1 MRTQAQVVII
11 GAGVVGCST
20 AYYLTQMGW
29 RDVVVLEQGPLFQV
43 YGSTSHAPGLIFQH
57 NNSRSFCQIAQWTVE
72 FYKQV
77 QDAQVAP
84 EKCAWQVGSLEIAQ
98 TPERWHELK
107 RKLGNAQA
115 WGLEARLATPDEIK
129 KLVPIMRVD
138 DLYGAFYVPSDMDIK
153 GAPLLAGITKLA
165 QAGGAEFYDYTR
177 VTGIDVS
184 PSNGNAPRVRAVKTN
199 QGEIQCE
206 YVVCAAGL
214 WGPVIGKMAGVP
226 IPQTPCE
233 HLYVRTTPLD
243 ELAKARDELEMP
255 IVRAQD
261 RDLYFRQH
269 RDAYGG
275 GSYAHHPLIHFADE
289 LRDDDH
295 PALTPAPPQNV
306 EHFMS
311 EMSTRFPA
319 TAHAQIADAFNGMF
333 TFTPDANM
341 NLGESMR
348 VRGFWSAEAVW
359 ITHGGGTGRVLAEWM
374 TMGTPPLDMR
384 EHDINRWHG
393 YAFSQPYL
401 RARAERQYIEIYDII
416 HPLQQTLNPR
426 QIRVTPFYERQK
438 TLGAEFFEAVGWER
452 PQWYTSNP
460 PLPLGE
466 GQGMR
471 DGWAARYWSP
481 IIAAEHQATRARVG
495 LFDLTAF
502 TKLEIKGRGAL
513 AFLQR
518 VAANEMD
525 RPIGHVTYTAM
536 CNERGG
542 IETDLTVTR
551 IAADEFLIVT
561 GGGMGMHDLAWLK
574 KNLRAEED
582 VIITDVTSAY
592 ATLGLWGPRARE
604 LMQKISYDDFSNEGF
619 PYVTSKQ
626 VYVGFIPVRAIRISY
641 AGELGWELYAPT
653 EYALKL
659 WDTIWDAGQAFG
671 IAAVGGGAFESLR
684 IEKGYRFWGSDIHA
698 EYNPFEAGLGFAV
711 KLNKGDSSTSSP
723 QGFIGRDAL
732 VKSKEERV
740 KRKLVCMTF
749 DDPNVIVMGK
759 EPIFDGDRVLGY
771 VTSANFGYTVG
782 KSIAYGYVPIEYAR
796 EGTKVK
802 IYFFG
807 ELYDAT
813 VSREPL
819 YDAEGKRLKG

>member
-1 MRTQAQVVII
+1 MRSQAQVVII

-29 RDVVVLEQGPLFQV
+29 RDVVVLEQGPLFNV

-57 NNSRSFCQIAQWTVE
+57 NNAKSFCQIAQWTVE
-72 FYKQV
+72 TYKRV
-77 QDAQVAP
+77 NDANVAP

-98 TPERWHELK
+98 TPERWHEMK
-107 RKLGNAQA
+107 RKIGNAKA
-115 WGLEARLATPDEIK
+115 WGLEAHLITPAEIK

-153 GAPLLAGITKLA
+153 GVALLQGITKLA
-165 QAGGAEFYDYTR
+165 QDGGAEFFEHTR
-177 VTGIDVS
+177 VTGIDITPAN
-184 PSNGNAPRVRAVKTN
+184 PSTSSGSAPRVSAVKTN
-199 QGEIQCE
+199 RGDIHCE
-206 YVVCAAGL
+206 YVICAAGL
-214 WGPVIGKMAGVP
+214 WGPVIGKMVGVD

-233 HLYVRTTPLD
+233 HLYVRATPIE
-243 ELAKARDELEMP
+243 ELKNAQDELEMP

-269 RDAYGG
+269 RNAWGG
-275 GSYAHHPLIHFADE
+275 GSYSHHPLINFADE

-306 EHFMS
+306 ESFMS
-311 EMSTRFPA
+311 EMAQRFPA
-319 TAHAQIADAFNGMF
+319 TANAQIADAFNGMF

-348 VRGFWSAEAVW
+348 VKNFWSAEAVW
-359 ITHGGGTGRVLAEWM
+359 VTHGGGTGRVIAEWL
-374 TMGTPPLDMR
+374 TTGTPPIDTR
-384 EHDINRWHG
+384 EHDINRWHS
-393 YAFSQPYL
+393 YAFNKEYI
-401 RARAERQYIEIYDII
+401 RARASYQYIAIYDII
-416 HPLQQTLNPR
+416 HPLEQSSAARN
-426 QIRVTPFYERQK
+426 IRTSPFYEREK
-438 TLGAEFFEAVGWER
+438 ALGAEFFEAAGWER
-452 PQWYTSNP
+452 PQWYNTNGS
-460 PLPLGE
+460 LLTGTE
-466 GQGMR
+466 QGLCK
-471 DGWAARYWSP
+471 GWAARYWSP
-481 IIAAEHQATRARVG
+481 IIAAEHVATRERVG

-502 TKLEIKGRGAL
+502 TKLRVEGKDAL
-513 AFLQR
+513 QFLQR

-551 IAADEFLIVT
+551 ISHQEFLVVT
-561 GGGMGMHDLAWLK
+561 GGGMGIHDLAWLK
-574 KNLRAEED
+574 KNLRDDEQ
-582 VIITDVTSAY
+582 VTITDVTSSY
-592 ATLGLWGPRARE
+592 ATLGLWGPHARD
-604 LMQKISYDDFSNEGF
+604 LIQRISRDDFSNEEF
-619 PYVTSKQ
+619 PYVTSKE
-626 VYVGFIPVRAIRISY
+626 VNIGYVPVRAIRISY
-641 AGELGWELYAPT
+641 AGELGWELYTPT

-659 WDTIWDAGQAFG
+659 WDTIWDVGQQFG

-698 EYNPFEAGLGFAV
+698 EYNPYEAGLGFAV
-711 KLNKGDSSTSSP
+711 RLNKGD
-723 QGFIGRDAL
+723 FIGRDAL
-732 VKSKEERV
+732 VKIKASNV

-749 DDPNVIVMGK
+749 DNPQVIVMGK
-759 EPIFDGDRVLGY
+759 EPILNGDKVLGY

-782 KSIAYGYVPIEYAR
+782 KSIAYGYVPIEYAD

-807 ELYDAT
+807 ELHEAT
-813 VSREPL
+813 VTKEPM
-819 YDAEGKRLKG
+819 YDAEMEKLKG